1 MPVPEFSSQPPAPHQ
16 AAVQPGQQPVRLRV
30 LHLED
35 NEGDHALVA
44 AHLMRGGIQADIQRV
59 ETESSL
65 IEALADDWDLILSDY
80 NLPGYSG
87 LAALD
92 KVRSLGKLVPFI
104 LVSGEIGED
113 IAVQAMRNGAND
125 YLLKSNLTRLAPA
138 ALLAIEANRTR
149 IAKQRADHALTRSRQ
164 QLRELAQ
171 HLQTSIEQERAA
183 IAREIHDDV
192 GGALTAVKFDLAW
205 MARHAPTPEIAERV
219 AQALESVNHA
229 HEASQRIMH
238 NLRPAI
244 LEQGLVA
251 ALQWMTDRFGKRTG
265 LEATFRTSHES
276 MQLAPGVPL
285 VAYRFAQ
292 EALTNVSKHAQATKV
307 SVDVSQAGGVLS
319 IEVTDN
325 GRGLSGEDLAKAR
338 SFGIRG
344 LHERAETVGG
354 WVDISSKPGGTTLI
368 LSVPLSGPENGFI
381 DRLLPGL
388 DGDVTSIDHDDPD
401 DPTAWGKL

>member
-1 MPVPEFSSQPPAPHQ
+1 LPVPQFSPSPSSAT
-16 AAVQPGQQPVRLRV
+16 QPGQQPVCLRV

-35 NEGDHALVA
+35 NEGDHALVV
-44 AHLMRGGIQADIQRV
+44 AHLLRGGIQADIERV
-59 ETESSL
+59 ETERAM
-65 IEALADDWDLILSDY
+65 IEALAEDWDLILSDY

-125 YLLKSNLTRLAPA
+125 YLLKSNLARLAPA

-205 MARHAPTPEIAERV
+205 MARHAPSPEIADRV
-219 AQALESVNHA
+219 AQALEAVNHA
-229 HEASQRIMH
+229 HEASQRVMH

-251 ALQWMTDRFGKRTG
+251 ALQWMADRFGKRTG
-265 LEATFRTSHES
+265 IDTTFRTSHET
-276 MQLAPGVPL
+276 MQLAAGVPL

-325 GRGLSGEDLAKAR
+325 GRGLSGDDLAKAR

-354 WVDISSKPGGTTLI
+354 WVDISSAPGGTTLI

-388 DGDVTSIDHDDPD
+388 DGDVASIDHDDPD